1 MKVTKKMKRFA
12 ALLIAAVVMLSGVPL
27 PSVQAAGDA
36 KGVDVLTFTV
46 KNAKGNPV
54 PGVKLEIYDGNTPTY
69 KKLTS
74 NASGMVRW
82 TPELSD
88 DVLAGRTL
96 TVKPVGPETTDSPL
110 TFEMRYIYSGVGRI
124 EIKTING
131 QPASEVSDPVLVVK
145 GGAAE
150 TQGNKKQLVVNVKDK
165 KGNPVND
172 CAFVMKD
179 EAFPDA
185 VDGMAKYPS
194 NGVVKFTLSDNMQ
207 FGGVIRVHSQSK
219 ETYTGNELT
228 FTSKNKE
235 FLTVNGED
243 YDGMKEYTIVVT
255 KKGEEPEKP
264 EVNKEALE
272 QKITDAKAIKNE
284 NYTEASWNALQAAI
298 TAAEAVRDN
307 ADATQDDVDA
317 QVTALEEAIN
327 GLKVNTPQGNKKVL
341 VVRVEDKDGNP
352 VDGCAFVIK
361 DSAFPNALD
370 GMAKYPSNGVVK
382 FTLTDSSQLGGII
395 RVHSWSSAD
404 YEGNELTFTSKNKEF
419 LTVNGEEYDGMKEY
433 TIVVTKKGEE
443 PEKPEVN
450 KEALEQK
457 ITDAKAI
464 KNENYTEASWNAL
477 QAAITAAEA
486 VRDNADATQDDV
498 DAQVTALEEAIN
510 GLKVNTPQGN
520 KKVLVVRVEDKDGNP
535 VDGCAFVIK
544 DSAFPNALDGM
555 AKYPSNGVVK
565 FTLTD
570 SSQLGGII
578 RVHSWSSA
586 DYEGNELTFTSKNKE
601 FLTVNGEEYD
611 GMKEYTIVVTK
622 KGEEPEKP
630 EVNKEA
636 LEQKITDAKAIKN
649 ENYTE
654 ASWNALQAA
663 IAAAEAVRDDADAT
677 QDAVDAQVTALK
689 KAVDGLKENSEKP
702 NPEKPNTEKPN
713 TNKPNPNKPNTNKP
727 NANKPNVDKN
737 ENAAPKTGDSAPF
750 VPCMA
755 GMICAAAVAGMVL
768 KKRKSFE

>member
-27 PSVQAAGDA
+27 PSVQAAGEA
-36 KGVDVLTFTV
+36 KGVDVLAFAV
-46 KNAKGNPV
+46 KNEKGTPV
-54 PGVKLEIYDGNTPTY
+54 LGVKLDIYDGNVALR
-69 KKLTS
+69 KDLTS
-74 NASGMVRW
+74 NELGMVRW

-88 DVLAGRTL
+88 DVLTGKTL
-96 TVKPVGPETTDSPL
+96 TVKPVGPETTDAPL
-110 TFEMRYIYSGVGRI
+110 TFEMEKIVSGVGRVQ
-124 EIKTING
+124 IKTING
-131 QPASEVSDPVLVVK
+131 KPAGEVSDPVLVVK

-150 TQGNKKQLVVNVKDK
+150 TEGNKRQLVVNVKDQ
-165 KGNPVND
+165 KGNPVD
-172 CAFVMKD
+172 GCAFVMKD
-179 EAFPDA
+179 SAWPNNPD
-185 VDGMAKYPS
+185 GQAKYPS
-194 NGVVKFTLSDNMQ
+194 NGVVKFTLSDGMQ
-207 FGGVIRVHSQSK
+207 LGGTIRVHSWSSADY
-219 ETYTGNELT
+219 EGNELR

-235 FLTVNGED
+235 FLTVNEEE
-243 YDGMKEYTIVVT
+243 YDGIKEYTIVVT

-327 GLKVNTPQGNKKVL
+327 GLKVNTPQGDKKVL

-352 VDGCAFVIK
+352 VDDCAFVMK
-361 DSAFPNALD
+361 DSAWPNNPD
-370 GMAKYPSNGVVK
+370 GQAKYPSNGVVK
-382 FTLTDSSQLGGII
+382 FTLSDGMQLGGTI

-404 YEGNELTFTSKNKEF
+404 YEGNELRFTSKNKEF
-419 LTVNGEEYDGMKEY
+419 LTVNEEEYDGIKEY

-486 VRDNADATQDDV
+486 VRDDADATQDDV
-498 DAQVTALEEAIN
+498 DAQVTALETAIN
-510 GLKVNTPQGN
+510 
-520 KKVLVVRVEDKDGNP
+520 
-535 VDGCAFVIK
+535 
-544 DSAFPNALDGM
+544 AL
-555 AKYPSNGVVK
+555 
-565 FTLTD
+565 
-570 SSQLGGII
+570 
-578 RVHSWSSA
+578 
-586 DYEGNELTFTSKNKE
+586 
-601 FLTVNGEEYD
+601 EE
-611 GMKEYTIVVTK
+611 K
-622 KGEEPEKP
+622 EPEKP
-630 EVNKEA
+630 EEVNKDELKKA
-636 LEQKITDAKAIKN
+636 IDAAKAIENK
-649 ENYTE
+649 NYTE
-654 ASWNALQAA
+654 ASWNALQDA

-677 QDAVDAQVTALK
+677 QDDVDAQVTALK
-689 KAVDGLKENSEKP
+689 NAVDGLKENSEKP
-702 NPEKPNTEKPN
+702 NPEKPNPEKPN
-713 TNKPNPNKPNTNKP
+713 TNKPNTNKPNTDKP
-727 NANKPNVDKN
+727 NADKN

-755 GMICAAAVAGMVL
+755 GMICAAAVAGTVL

>member
-1 MKVTKKMKRFA
+1 M
-12 ALLIAAVVMLSGVPL
+12 
-27 PSVQAAGDA
+27 
-36 KGVDVLTFTV
+36 
-46 KNAKGNPV
+46 
-54 PGVKLEIYDGNTPTY
+54 
-69 KKLTS
+69 
-74 NASGMVRW
+74 
-82 TPELSD
+82 
-88 DVLAGRTL
+88 
-96 TVKPVGPETTDSPL
+96 
-110 TFEMRYIYSGVGRI
+110 
-124 EIKTING
+124 
-131 QPASEVSDPVLVVK
+131 
-145 GGAAE
+145 
-150 TQGNKKQLVVNVKDK
+150 KDK

-663 IAAAEAVRDDADAT
+663 ITAAEAVRDNADATQDDVDAQVTALETAINALEEKEPEKPEAVNKDELKKAIDAAKAIENENYTEASWNALQAAIAAAEAVRDDADAT

>member
-255 KKGEEPEKP
+255 KKGEEPEEP

-443 PEKPEVN
+443 PEEPEVN

-601 FLTVNGEEYD
+601 FLMTD
-611 GMKEYTIVVTK
+611 CQK
-622 KGEEPEKP
+622 KLRAISQNLELPQQKKTLQDWSREKILFAMM
-630 EVNKEA
+630 NC
-636 LEQKITDAKAIKN
+636 LSSKIWQN
-649 ENYTE
+649 RM
-654 ASWNALQAA
+654 S
-663 IAAAEAVRDDADAT
+663 R
-677 QDAVDAQVTALK
+677 
-689 KAVDGLKENSEKP
+689 
-702 NPEKPNTEKPN
+702 
-713 TNKPNPNKPNTNKP
+713 
-727 NANKPNVDKN
+727 
-737 ENAAPKTGDSAPF
+737 
-750 VPCMA
+750 
-755 GMICAAAVAGMVL
+755 
-768 KKRKSFE
+768 R

>member
-352 VDGCAFVIK
+352 VNDCAFVIK

-498 DAQVTALEEAIN
+498 DAQVTALETAIN
-510 GLKVNTPQGN
+510 
-520 KKVLVVRVEDKDGNP
+520 
-535 VDGCAFVIK
+535 
-544 DSAFPNALDGM
+544 AL
-555 AKYPSNGVVK
+555 
-565 FTLTD
+565 
-570 SSQLGGII
+570 
-578 RVHSWSSA
+578 
-586 DYEGNELTFTSKNKE
+586 
-601 FLTVNGEEYD
+601 EE
-611 GMKEYTIVVTK
+611 K
-622 KGEEPEKP
+622 EPEKP
-630 EVNKEA
+630 EAVNKDELKKA
-636 LEQKITDAKAIKN
+636 IDAAKAIEN

-663 IAAAEAVRDDADAT
+663 IATAEAVRDDVDAT
-677 QDAVDAQVTALK
+677 QDDVDAQVTALK

>member
-27 PSVQAAGDA
+27 PSVQAVGDA

-498 DAQVTALEEAIN
+498 DAQVTALETAIN
-510 GLKVNTPQGN
+510 
-520 KKVLVVRVEDKDGNP
+520 
-535 VDGCAFVIK
+535 
-544 DSAFPNALDGM
+544 AL
-555 AKYPSNGVVK
+555 
-565 FTLTD
+565 
-570 SSQLGGII
+570 
-578 RVHSWSSA
+578 
-586 DYEGNELTFTSKNKE
+586 
-601 FLTVNGEEYD
+601 EE
-611 GMKEYTIVVTK
+611 K
-622 KGEEPEKP
+622 EPEKP
-630 EVNKEA
+630 EAVNKDELKKA
-636 LEQKITDAKAIKN
+636 IDAAKAIEN

>member
-1 MKVTKKMKRFA
+1 MCIRDR
-12 ALLIAAVVMLSGVPL
+12 LSGVPL

-498 DAQVTALEEAIN
+498 DAQVTALETAIN
-510 GLKVNTPQGN
+510 
-520 KKVLVVRVEDKDGNP
+520 
-535 VDGCAFVIK
+535 
-544 DSAFPNALDGM
+544 AL
-555 AKYPSNGVVK
+555 
-565 FTLTD
+565 
-570 SSQLGGII
+570 
-578 RVHSWSSA
+578 
-586 DYEGNELTFTSKNKE
+586 
-601 FLTVNGEEYD
+601 EE
-611 GMKEYTIVVTK
+611 K
-622 KGEEPEKP
+622 EPEKP
-630 EVNKEA
+630 EAVNKDELKKA
-636 LEQKITDAKAIKN
+636 IDAAKAIEN

>member
-54 PGVKLEIYDGNTPTY
+54 PGVELEIYDGNTPTY

-74 NASGMVRW
+74 NALGMVRW

-88 DVLAGRTL
+88 NVLAGRTL
-96 TVKPVGPETTDSPL
+96 TVKPVGSETTDSPL
-110 TFEMRYIYSGVGRI
+110 TFEMEYNYSGVGRI

-131 QPASEVSDPVLVVK
+131 KPASADSNPVLVVK

-179 EAFPDA
+179 SAFPDA
-185 VDGMAKYPS
+185 ADGLAKYPS
-194 NGVVKFTLSDNMQ
+194 NGVVKFTLSDSMQ

-219 ETYTGNELT
+219 ETYTGTELT
-228 FTSKNKE
+228 FKSKNKE
-235 FLTVNGED
+235 FLTVNGEA
-243 YDGMKEYTIVVT
+243 YDGIKEYTIVVT
-255 KKGEEPEKP
+255 KKGEEPEVP
-264 EVNKEALE
+264 EVNKEILK
-272 QKITDAKAIKNE
+272 QKITDAKAIENK
-284 NYTEASWNALQAAI
+284 NYTEASWKALQAAI
-298 TAAEAVRDN
+298 TAAEAVRDD
-307 ADATQDDVDA
+307 ADATQDAVDA
-317 QVTALEEAIN
+317 QVTALVEAIN

-450 KEALEQK
+450 KEALKQK

-498 DAQVTALEEAIN
+498 DAQVTALETAIN
-510 GLKVNTPQGN
+510 
-520 KKVLVVRVEDKDGNP
+520 
-535 VDGCAFVIK
+535 
-544 DSAFPNALDGM
+544 AL
-555 AKYPSNGVVK
+555 
-565 FTLTD
+565 
-570 SSQLGGII
+570 
-578 RVHSWSSA
+578 
-586 DYEGNELTFTSKNKE
+586 
-601 FLTVNGEEYD
+601 EE
-611 GMKEYTIVVTK
+611 K
-622 KGEEPEKP
+622 EPEKP
-630 EVNKEA
+630 EAVNKDELKKA
-636 LEQKITDAKAIKN
+636 IDAAKAIEN

>member
-1 MKVTKKMKRFA
+1 MKKGNKRMLAYVLALVLMFSNFVGFDITTK
-12 ALLIAAVVMLSGVPL
+12 
-27 PSVQAAGDA
+27 AAGEA

-46 KNAKGNPV
+46 KNEKGNPV

-74 NASGMVRW
+74 NALGMVRW

-88 DVLAGRTL
+88 DVFAGRTL
-96 TVKPVGPETTDSPL
+96 TVKPIGPETTDSPL
-110 TFEMRYIYSGVGRI
+110 TFEMEYIYSGVGRI

-131 QPASEVSDPVLVVK
+131 EPAKADSNPVLVVK

-207 FGGVIRVHSQSK
+207 FAGIIRVHSQSK

-228 FTSKNKE
+228 FTSKNRE
-235 FLTVNGED
+235 FLTVNGEA
-243 YDGMKEYTIVVT
+243 YDGIKEYTIVVT
-255 KKGEEPEKP
+255 KKGEEPEVP
-264 EVNKEALE
+264 EVNKAALE

-341 VVRVEDKDGNP
+341 VVNVKDKEGNP
-352 VDGCAFVIK
+352 VNECAFAIK
-361 DSAFPNALD
+361 DEAFPNAAD
-370 GMAKYPSNGVVK
+370 GMAKYPVDGVVK
-382 FTLTDSSQLGGII
+382 FTLTDSSQLGGVI

-404 YEGNELTFTSKNKEF
+404 YEGTELTFTSKNKEF
-419 LTVNGEEYDGMKEY
+419 LTVNGEAYDGIKEY

-450 KEALEQK
+450 KEVLKQK

-464 KNENYTEASWNAL
+464 ENKNYTEASWKAL

-486 VRDNADATQDDV
+486 VRDDVDATQDDV
-498 DAQVTALEEAIN
+498 DAQVTALETAVNGLEEKEPEVNKDELKKAIDAAKAIENKNYTEASWKALQAAITAAEAVRDDVDATQDDVDAQVTALETAVN
-510 GLKVNTPQGN
+510 GLKE
-520 KKVLVVRVEDKDGNP
+520 K
-535 VDGCAFVIK
+535 
-544 DSAFPNALDGM
+544 
-555 AKYPSNGVVK
+555 
-565 FTLTD
+565 
-570 SSQLGGII
+570 
-578 RVHSWSSA
+578 
-586 DYEGNELTFTSKNKE
+586 
-601 FLTVNGEEYD
+601 
-611 GMKEYTIVVTK
+611 
-622 KGEEPEKP
+622 EPEKP
-630 EVNKEA
+630 EVVNKAELKKTIDA
-636 LEQKITDAKAIKN
+636 AKAVENK
-649 ENYTE
+649 NYTE
-654 ASWNALQAA
+654 ASWNALQKA
-663 IAAAEAVRDDADAT
+663 IKAAEVVYENADAT
-677 QDAVDAQVTALK
+677 QDEVDAQVVALK
-689 KAVDGLKENSEKP
+689 NAVDGLKVNTEKP
-702 NPEKPNTEKPN
+702 NPQKPGTEKPN
-713 TNKPNPNKPNTNKP
+713 TNKPNTNKP
-727 NANKPNVDKN
+727 NVNGQNVDKN
-737 ENAAPKTGDSAPF
+737 ESATPKTGDTSPII
-750 VPCMA
+750 PS
-755 GMICAAAVAGMVL
+755 VAGMFCAIAVVVMIL
-768 KKRKSFE
+768 KKKEAVK

>member
-1 MKVTKKMKRFA
+1 MKKGNKRMLAYVLALVFMFSNFVGFDITTK
-12 ALLIAAVVMLSGVPL
+12 
-27 PSVQAAGDA
+27 AAGEA
-36 KGVDVLTFTV
+36 KGISVLTFTV
-46 KNAKGNPV
+46 KNEKGNPV
-54 PGVKLEIYDGNTPTY
+54 PGVKLEIYDGNTSTY

-179 EAFPDA
+179 SAFPDA
-185 VDGMAKYPS
+185 ADGLAKYPS
-194 NGVVKFTLSDNMQ
+194 NGVVKFTLSDSMQ

-219 ETYTGNELT
+219 ETYAGTELT
-228 FTSKNKE
+228 FKSKNKE
-235 FLTVNGED
+235 FLTVNGEA
-243 YDGMKEYTIVVT
+243 YDGIKEYTIVVT

-264 EVNKEALE
+264 EVNKEVLK
-272 QKITDAKAIKNE
+272 QKITDAKAIENK
-284 NYTEASWNALQAAI
+284 NYTEASWKALQAAI

-341 VVRVEDKDGNP
+341 VVNVKDKEGNP
-352 VDGCAFVIK
+352 VNECAFAIK
-361 DSAFPNALD
+361 DEAFPNVAD

-382 FTLTDSSQLGGII
+382 FTLSDSMQFGGVI
-395 RVHSWSSAD
+395 RVHSQSKETYA
-404 YEGNELTFTSKNKEF
+404 GTELTFKSKNKEF
-419 LTVNGEEYDGMKEY
+419 LTVNGEAYDGIKEY

-450 KEALEQK
+450 KEVLKQK

-464 KNENYTEASWNAL
+464 ENKNYTEASWKAL

-520 KKVLVVRVEDKDGNP
+520 KKVLVVNVKDKEGNP
-535 VDGCAFVIK
+535 VNECAFAIK
-544 DSAFPNALDGM
+544 DEAFPNVADGM
-555 AKYPSNGVVK
+555 AKYLSYNMVSD
-565 FTLTD
+565 LTPLKD
-570 SSQLGGII
+570 L
-578 RVHSWSSA
+578 
-586 DYEGNELTFTSKNKE
+586 
-601 FLTVNGEEYD
+601 
-611 GMKEYTIVVTK
+611 
-622 KGEEPEKP
+622 
-630 EVNKEA
+630 
-636 LEQKITDAKAIKN
+636 IKM
-649 ENYTE
+649 
-654 ASWNALQAA
+654 
-663 IAAAEAVRDDADAT
+663 RMRR
-677 QDAVDAQVTALK
+677 LK
-689 KAVDGLKENSEKP
+689 
-702 NPEKPNTEKPN
+702 
-713 TNKPNPNKPNTNKP
+713 
-727 NANKPNVDKN
+727 
-737 ENAAPKTGDSAPF
+737 
-750 VPCMA
+750 
-755 GMICAAAVAGMVL
+755 
-768 KKRKSFE
+768 R

>member
-36 KGVDVLTFTV
+36 KGVSVLTFTV

-54 PGVKLEIYDGNTPTY
+54 PGVKLEIYDGNTTTY

-74 NASGMVRW
+74 NALGMVRW

-88 DVLAGRTL
+88 DVYAGRTL

-110 TFEMRYIYSGVGRI
+110 TFEMEYIYSGVGRI

-145 GGAAE
+145 DGAAE
-150 TQGNKKQLVVNVKDK
+150 TQDNKKQLVVNVKDK
-165 KGNPVND
+165 KGNPVD
-172 CAFVMKD
+172 GCAFVMKD
-179 EAFPDA
+179 SAFPN
-185 VDGMAKYPS
+185 VSDGMAKYPT
-194 NGVVKFTLSDNMQ
+194 NGVLKFTLSDAMQ
-207 FGGVIRVHSQSK
+207 FGGIIRVHSMSSADY
-219 ETYTGNELT
+219 EGNELT

-235 FLTVNGED
+235 FLTVNGEE
-243 YDGMKEYTIVVT
+243 YDGIKEYTIVVT

-272 QKITDAKAIKNE
+272 QKITDAKAIENK

-298 TAAEAVRDN
+298 TAAEAMRDD

-327 GLKVNTPQGNKKVL
+327 GLKVNTPQGDKKVL

-352 VDGCAFVIK
+352 VNDCAFVMK
-361 DSAFPNALD
+361 DSAWPNNPD
-370 GMAKYPSNGVVK
+370 GPAKYPTSGVVK
-382 FTLTDSSQLGGII
+382 FTLSDDMQFGGTI
-395 RVHSWSSAD
+395 RVHSMSSAD

-419 LTVNGEEYDGMKEY
+419 LTVNGEEYDGIKEY

-464 KNENYTEASWNAL
+464 ENKNYTEASWNAL

-486 VRDNADATQDDV
+486 VRDDADATQDDV
-498 DAQVTALEEAIN
+498 DAQVTALETAIN
-510 GLKVNTPQGN
+510 
-520 KKVLVVRVEDKDGNP
+520 
-535 VDGCAFVIK
+535 
-544 DSAFPNALDGM
+544 AL
-555 AKYPSNGVVK
+555 
-565 FTLTD
+565 
-570 SSQLGGII
+570 
-578 RVHSWSSA
+578 
-586 DYEGNELTFTSKNKE
+586 
-601 FLTVNGEEYD
+601 EE
-611 GMKEYTIVVTK
+611 K
-622 KGEEPEKP
+622 EPETP
-630 EVNKEA
+630 EEVNKDELKKTIDA
-636 LEQKITDAKAIKN
+636 AKAIENK
-649 ENYTE
+649 NYTE
-654 ASWNALQAA
+654 ASWNALQDA
-663 IAAAEAVRDDADAT
+663 IAAAEAVHDDADAT
-677 QDAVDAQVTALK
+677 QDDVDAQVTALK

-713 TNKPNPNKPNTNKP
+713 TNKPNTNKPNTNKP
-727 NANKPNVDKN
+727 NADKN

-755 GMICAAAVAGMVL
+755 GMICAAAVVGMVL